1 MIGRRRSTVVAAL
14 LALVMAL
21 ASPASALVTVACPA
35 NLPSGGFSDLG
46 GMSPD
51 AVDAIDCVAHYG
63 IAQGTSTTSFS
74 PNNSVM
80 RWQMAL
86 FLTRTVTA
94 LGVGLPSGATQGF
107 TDIGGL
113 GSSTQVAINQ
123 IRQLGISLGTSSTTF
138 NPFGVVPRWQMALF
152 LTRLLDV
159 VNVSLPNGASQGFID
174 ISTLPVSTQIAIN
187 QLKQLEIAFGT
198 STTAY
203 SPFANVLR
211 WQMALFLAR
220 SLETAD
226 GSPYRLTA
234 SLSAATAPTSQTV
247 VVTVTVRNP
256 DGTLAANRRVDL
268 FVASSLNSSGRC
280 VVDVDAHVGGGDA
293 GSGTNC
299 TIDTNDPLTS
309 SNGVATFNLTHDAT
323 LEVDT
328 VYAWTGTTGA
338 VFDLQD
344 VRGEV
349 AVQLTWVAAPTG
361 LTIPANI
368 GAGFGTTAS
377 VKAQLIGPGGAAVNL
392 AGQNIRFMV
401 TRGGQ
406 TVLNQTVITLADGS
420 ATLNYVGPAD
430 PSTGDD
436 PVVVDTVT
444 AFWDK
449 DKDAVDDGADEF
461 DDTGTVTWDDLLPPV
476 TTATLS
482 QSTISN
488 LVGEFASISI
498 TVRDKFNQPV
508 VGADVTF
515 ETNQAGPTVA
525 TTNAAG
531 VATFG
536 YTVVGA
542 GLADS
547 IDASVDLNGD
557 GDVSDTGDLD
567 FADVANLTHYWV
579 APAPTLSGTTTF
591 DLIDSDAGANTI
603 DVVSLT
609 GSSYYRLVYDSGDVF
624 NVDGGG
630 TEDLAAFESAITGS
644 SHPALDGAGGI
655 ELITNPYTPTGV
667 SSYVLNT

>member
-1 MIGRRRSTVVAAL
+1 MNVRRRWTVVAMS
-14 LALVMAL
+14 V
-21 ASPASALVTVACPA
+21 ALVTTLALPAAALVSVACPA
-35 NLPSGGFSDLG
+35 NLPAGGFGDLG
-46 GMSPD
+46 GLSTD
-51 AVDAIDCVAHYG
+51 AVDAIDCVAHYA
-63 IAQGTSTTSFS
+63 IAQGTSATSFS

-94 LGVGLPSGATQGF
+94 LGVGLPSGAGQGF

-113 GSSTQVAINQ
+113 GASTQVAINQ

-138 NPFGVVPRWQMALF
+138 KPFGVVPRWQMALF

-159 VNVSLPNGASQGFID
+159 VEVSLPNGASQGFID

-187 QLKQLEIAFGT
+187 QLKQLEIALGT

-234 SLSAATAPTSQTV
+234 SLSLPTAPTSQTV

-268 FVASSLNSSGRC
+268 FVASSINSSGRC
-280 VVDVDAHVGGGDA
+280 VVDDDSHVGGGDA

-299 TIDTNDPLTS
+299 TIDTNDPLTN

-361 LTIPANI
+361 LTIPANV

-392 AGQNIRFMV
+392 AGQNILFMV

-406 TVLNQTVITLADGS
+406 RVLNQTVITLANGS

-449 DKDAVDDGADEF
+449 DKDTVDDGSSEF
-461 DDTGTVTWDDLLPPV
+461 DDSGTVTWDDLLPPV

-498 TVRDKFNQPV
+498 TVRDKFNQPIA
-508 VGADVTF
+508 GADVTF

-525 TTNAAG
+525 TTDAAG
-531 VATFG
+531 VAIFG

-557 GDVSDTGDLD
+557 GDVSDPGDLD

-591 DLIDSDAGANTI
+591 DLIDSDAGTNTI

-609 GSSYYRLVYDSGDVF
+609 GSNYYRVVYDSGDVF
-624 NVDGGG
+624 NVDGGS
-630 TEDLAAFESAITGS
+630 TEDLAAFESALTGLLL
-644 SHPALDGAGGI
+644 PALDGAGGI
-655 ELITNPYTPTGV
+655 ELITTPYTPTGV
-667 SSYVLNT
+667 SSFILNT

>member
-14 LALVMAL
+14 LALAMAL

-46 GMSPD
+46 GLSTD

-63 IAQGTSTTSFS
+63 IAQGTSATSFS

-94 LGVGLPSGATQGF
+94 LGVGLPSGAGQGF

-113 GSSTQVAINQ
+113 GASTQVAINQ

-159 VNVSLPNGASQGFID
+159 VEVSLPNGASQGFID

-187 QLKQLEIAFGT
+187 QLKQLEIALGT

-234 SLSAATAPTSQTV
+234 SLSLPTAPTSETV

-268 FVASSLNSSGRC
+268 FVASSINSSGRC

-299 TIDTNDPLTS
+299 TIDTSDPLTN
-309 SNGVATFNLTHDAT
+309 SNGVATFNLTHDPT
-323 LEVDT
+323 LEIDT
-328 VYAWTGTTGA
+328 VYAWTGTTGS

-349 AVQLTWVAAPTG
+349 AVQLTWVAAPTS
-361 LTIPANI
+361 LTIPANV

-377 VKAQLIGPGGAAVNL
+377 VKAQLIGPGGATVNL

-406 TVLNQTVITLADGS
+406 TVLNQTVITQSDGS
-420 ATLNYVGPAD
+420 ATLSYVGPAD

-436 PVVVDTVT
+436 PAVVDTVT

-449 DKDAVDDGADEF
+449 D
-461 DDTGTVTWDDLLPPV
+461 
-476 TTATLS
+476 LS
-482 QSTISN
+482 
-488 LVGEFASISI
+488 
-498 TVRDKFNQPV
+498 
-508 VGADVTF
+508 
-515 ETNQAGPTVA
+515 
-525 TTNAAG
+525 
-531 VATFG
+531 
-536 YTVVGA
+536 
-542 GLADS
+542 
-547 IDASVDLNGD
+547 
-557 GDVSDTGDLD
+557 
-567 FADVANLTHYWV
+567 
-579 APAPTLSGTTTF
+579 
-591 DLIDSDAGANTI
+591 LIHI
-603 DVVSLT
+603 
-609 GSSYYRLVYDSGDVF
+609 
-624 NVDGGG
+624 
-630 TEDLAAFESAITGS
+630 
-644 SHPALDGAGGI
+644 
-655 ELITNPYTPTGV
+655 
-667 SSYVLNT
+667 

>member
-1 MIGRRRSTVVAAL
+1 MNVRRRWTVVA
-14 LALVMAL
+14 V
-21 ASPASALVTVACPA
+21 SVALVTTLALPAAALVSVACPA
-35 NLPSGGFSDLG
+35 NLPAGGFGDLG
-46 GMSPD
+46 GLSTD
-51 AVDAIDCVAHYG
+51 AVDAIDCVAHYA
-63 IAQGTSTTSFS
+63 IAQGTSATSFS

-86 FLTRTVTA
+86 FLTRTVAA
-94 LGVGLPSGATQGF
+94 LGVGLPSGAGQGF

-113 GSSTQVAINQ
+113 GASTQVAINQ

-138 NPFGVVPRWQMALF
+138 KPFGVVPRWQMALF

-159 VNVSLPNGASQGFID
+159 VEVSLPNGASQGFID

-187 QLKQLEIAFGT
+187 QLKQLEIALGT

-234 SLSAATAPTSQTV
+234 SLSLPTAPTSQTV

-268 FVASSLNSSGRC
+268 FVASSINSSGRC
-280 VVDVDAHVGGGDA
+280 VVDDDSHVGGGDA

-299 TIDTNDPLTS
+299 TIDTNDPLTN

-361 LTIPANI
+361 LTIPANV

-406 TVLNQTVITLADGS
+406 TVLNQTVITLANGS

-449 DKDAVDDGADEF
+449 DKDTVDDGSSEF
-461 DDTGTVTWDDLLPPV
+461 DDSGTVTWDDLLPPV

-482 QSTISN
+482 QATISN

-498 TVRDKFNQPV
+498 TVRDKFNQPIA
-508 VGADVTF
+508 GADVTF

-525 TTNAAG
+525 TTDAAG

-557 GDVSDTGDLD
+557 GDVSDPGDLD

-591 DLIDSDAGANTI
+591 DLIDSDAGTNTI

-609 GSSYYRLVYDSGDVF
+609 GSNYYRVVYDSGDVF
-624 NVDGGG
+624 NVDGGS
-630 TEDLAAFESAITGS
+630 TEDLAAFESALTGLLL
-644 SHPALDGAGGI
+644 PALDGAGGI
-655 ELITNPYTPTGV
+655 ELITTPYTPTGV
-667 SSYVLNT
+667 SSFILNT